1 MRAFTAKVAVCW
13 VLATTAAISMAQ
25 EDGNSSAAFKRVAEA
40 QVAEAV
46 GSQDI
51 LQTPT
56 PTVVPARHPRQL
68 LQSIIDALNPNK
80 DVRADGDSSDEGNTD
95 NTDNTGTASD
105 NNNNNNNSQT
115 SDDTPSSSSQPSR
128 TSNTDNQPTS
138 DTNDDNQDTETSN
151 TSTSRTSNTSTRR
164 TSSTDDDGDDS
175 STDTSTKTSST
186 KTSSTK
192 TSPTTTSKS
201 TSMVVVTVTRPG
213 STITTVAPP
222 PPTIDQANGD
232 KADVGTSE
240 NLTTIIAAPTATAVA
255 LMLFAVLFYLHRRRK
270 NRIRYSDDDTFT
282 KGAAGKATK
291 PYAPPNN
298 PEGLFAPREHGNDGY
313 IKEEAGNLGDYYPSH
328 GPNDNTRLLPPQQ
341 PQQFGQ
347 PAAGANFR
355 PMGAAAGVA
364 GMAGAAAVAGGAAA
378 YNRQQPQ
385 QPQQPHRQPTQ
396 PSYQPSYQPQPRP
409 QQFQNQAHPPNQFGN
424 ANTGNNGYLY

>member
-13 VLATTAAISMAQ
+13 VLATTAVISMAQ
-25 EDGNSSAAFKRVAEA
+25 ENGNSSAAFKRVAEA

-46 GSQDI
+46 ESQDI

-56 PTVVPARHPRQL
+56 PTVVPGRHPRQL

-80 DVRADGDSSDEGNTD
+80 DGRADGDSSEGNTD
-95 NTDNTGTASD
+95 NTEDTGTASD

-115 SDDTPSSSSQPSR
+115 SDDTPSSSPQTSR
-128 TSNTDNQPTS
+128 TSDTDSQPTS
-138 DTNDDNQDTETSN
+138 DTSDGNQDTETSD
-151 TSTSRTSNTSTRR
+151 TSTSRTRNTSTRR
-164 TSSTDDDGDDS
+164 TSSTDGGSEDS
-175 STDTSTKTSST
+175 STDSSTKTSST

-298 PEGLFAPREHGNDGY
+298 PTGLFAPREHGNDGY
-313 IKEEAGNLGDYYPSH
+313 IKEEAGNSGDYYPSH
-328 GPNDNTRLLPPQQ
+328 GPNDNTRLLP

-364 GMAGAAAVAGGAAA
+364 GMAGAAAVAGGAGA
-378 YNRQQPQ
+378 YGRQ

-396 PSYQPSYQPQPRP
+396 PSYQPSYQQQPLP

-424 ANTGNNGYLY
+424 ANTSNNGYLY